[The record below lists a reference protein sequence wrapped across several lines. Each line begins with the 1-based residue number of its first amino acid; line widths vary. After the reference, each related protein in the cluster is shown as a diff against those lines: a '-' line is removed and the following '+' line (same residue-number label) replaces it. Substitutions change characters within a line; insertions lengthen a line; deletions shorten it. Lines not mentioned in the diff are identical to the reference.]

1 MRIELDETD
10 LASITAIRAAQHALD
25 ALEDFYGQLAAEGN
39 APVRTRRPRSAR
51 INGATEPESEPADA
65 ESGETVEYEFTK
77 EQMDNAGKFNPRII
91 ELRRGKGQK
100 SSLIKREVNGL
111 VRQVLAEQRGTS
123 LPAPVGEAPP
133 LDPAPITA
141 STAAPPASTA
151 PVAPP
156 PPAGALPPGLQSL
169 IDGASKPPPPVT
181 TTASSLTENELR
193 DWVEQ
198 YALAMP
204 QPHGHHWWQNVIKKS
219 GTDWGSIP
227 VDFLAQVHANPD
239 AFKPAV

>member
-1 MRIELDETD
+1 MSAHHLLTQPY
-10 LASITAIRAAQHALD
+10 LTNQQKAPNTWQTAH
-25 ALEDFYGQLAAEGN
+25 LESFSLKI
-39 APVRTRRPRSAR
+39 PTPS
-51 INGATEPESEPADA
+51 NG
-65 ESGETVEYEFTK
+65 
-77 EQMDNAGKFNPRII
+77 
-91 ELRRGKGQK
+91 
-100 SSLIKREVNGL
+100 
-111 VRQVLAEQRGTS
+111 
-123 LPAPVGEAPP
+123 
-133 LDPAPITA
+133 
-141 STAAPPASTA
+141 
-151 PVAPP
+151 
-156 PPAGALPPGLQSL
+156 PGLS
-169 IDGASKPPPPVT
+169 PPVT